1 MRRAAGL
8 TLTALG
14 AFLVTLAALLRLWV
28 PGQVIKF
35 PLNEYSVTTL
45 TGTGLTY
52 FNSSSLQDFRDTRA
66 TEIITIEGN
75 VSAGSPST
83 AVWSSFTGFV
93 SAALVY
99 CLPSCSTA
107 TASDFNP
114 CGFCKRRWTGV
125 S

>member
-1 MRRAAGL
+1 MRRTAGL

-52 FNSSSLQDFRDTRA
+52 FNSSSAPHSACRSCFASSMSRTSSRA
-66 TEIITIEGN
+66 
-75 VSAGSPST
+75 
-83 AVWSSFTGFV
+83 
-93 SAALVY
+93 
-99 CLPSCSTA
+99 
-107 TASDFNP
+107 
-114 CGFCKRRWTGV
+114 R
-125 S
+125 